1 MPTPPPTPQI
11 PVVNQKV
18 LAFAEANVGQKVG
31 RGQCTDL
38 AEAAYAAAGAESE
51 AKLGPTGPNADYVW
65 GTLVDTVTTSNH
77 SLAGVL
83 PGDVIQ
89 FRDVMLVHTTKTASH
104 HTAIVESVSGSTI
117 QVLEQDVGDAN
128 TPDSVRY
135 TVQHG
140 TYDLSDLQ
148 SGTMWIYQPISL
160 S

>member
-1 MPTPPPTPQI
+1 
-11 PVVNQKV
+11 
-18 LAFAEANVGQKVG
+18 
-31 RGQCTDL
+31 
-38 AEAAYAAAGAESE
+38 
-51 AKLGPTGPNADYVW
+51 
-65 GTLVDTVTTSNH
+65 VTTANR

-89 FRDVMLVHTTKTASH
+89 FRDVTLFHKTTNPDGSWSTTTKTAEH

-117 QVLEQDVGDAN
+117 HVLEQNVGTAN

-148 SGTMWIYQPISL
+148 SGTMWIYQPISVG
-160 S
+160 

>member
-1 MPTPPPTPQI
+1 VI
-11 PVVNQKV
+11 NQKV
-18 LAFAEANVGQKVG
+18 VAFAEAHVGQEVG
-31 RGQCTDL
+31 QGQCTDL

-51 AKLGPTGPNADYVW
+51 SKLGPTGSDANYVW
-65 GTLVDTVTTSNH
+65 GTLVNTVTTANH

-89 FRDVMLVHTTKTASH
+89 FRDVTLVHTTMYPNGSSYTTTQTAGH

-117 QVLEQDVGDAN
+117 SVLEQNAGSAD
-128 TPDSVRY
+128 TPDSVRH

-140 TYDLSDLQ
+140 TYNLNDLQ